1 MELLDEKQAQEFGNK
16 LYRQHNDL
24 TSGRYDY
31 SACQLDVLF
40 MLIAS
45 LKEGQTKYIINTN
58 DIELITGRKWNI
70 SQLTES
76 TEKLLGRPYSVEMAD
91 GFTQFVLFQYFKYL
105 KGTRSIEVQLSE
117 ISLPYFFDL
126 KVKYT
131 QFQLRSVL
139 DCTSKFSKR
148 IYMIA
153 CQWRKEGSFYS
164 AMPILDFKEI
174 LGLYDKKT
182 GIEQFSQI
190 GQFKESVLE
199 LAKKQINEH
208 TDIHFDYKLIK
219 RGRSFTHIQIF
230 VNSSKKNPT
239 QLAIEFDKT
248 PQFQAEV
255 IKVMAYE
262 FSKEQAELIVNYKEG
277 YAGFEKLI
285 FDLNEKI
292 RQGKIKIEKSPLK
305 YLIGVYQKKGV
316 LPTKEK

>member
-1 MELLDEKQAQEFGNK
+1 MELLDKEHAEELGAK
-16 LYRQHNDL
+16 LFRQHNDL
-24 TSGRYDY
+24 TSGRYDF

-45 LKEGQTKYIINTN
+45 LTPEQTKYIINTN

-70 SQLTES
+70 SQLTDS
-76 TEKLLGRPYSVEMAD
+76 TEKLLGRPYSMEMAD

-105 KGTRSIEVQLSE
+105 KGTRSIEVQLTE

-126 KVKYT
+126 KGKYT

-139 DCTSKFSKR
+139 DCSSKYSKR

-153 CQWRKEGSFYS
+153 CQWRNEGQFYRP
-164 AMPILDFKEI
+164 MEILEFKEM

-182 GIEQFSQI
+182 GKEQMKKLSD
-190 GQFKESVLE
+190 FKKDVLDI
-199 LAKKQINEH
+199 AKKQINEN

-219 RGRSFTHIQIF
+219 RGRSYTHIQIF